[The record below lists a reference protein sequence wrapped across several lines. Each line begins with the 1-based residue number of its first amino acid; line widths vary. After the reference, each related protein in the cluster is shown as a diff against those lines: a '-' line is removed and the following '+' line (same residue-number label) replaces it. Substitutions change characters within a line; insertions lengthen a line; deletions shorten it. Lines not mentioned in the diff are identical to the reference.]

1 MVRSKSDFWKLRGSN
16 GFYFPV
22 PTLLANLFNSNSIGE
37 FIASDHLQF
46 GSFSKPAVVFP
57 PAHTTGSLP
66 LQQHKGQ
73 KANVGSLPSGF
84 IDSWGES
91 SIADASPRTDTSTD
105 VDIEEK
111 NQRLEQVQSVAPV
124 TSDSSDQSKGKTGD
138 QKSLRRLAQN
148 REAAR
153 KSRLRKKAYVQQ
165 LENSRL
171 KLTQLEQE
179 LQQSRQQG
187 IFISSAGDQSHSVSG
202 NGALAFDME
211 YARWIEEQ
219 NRQLSELRAALNSH
233 ASDNDLRVIV
243 DGIMAHYDEIFKLKG
258 TAAKADLLTSQLE
271 PLTEQ
276 QLAGICKLQQ
286 LSLQAEDALSQG
298 MEALQQSLAETIAS
312 GSLGPNG
319 SSGNVANYMGQ
330 MAMAMG
336 KLGTLENFVS
346 QRFFCGGRLIFGPDV
361 ASLLLSMVMIAG
373 PTITFCYQIIVKI
386 RNHEKSH
393 EGDWFHDHHH
403 VLGFPVLIV
412 TSITML
418 ADLGF
423 LLLTSSRDPGIIPR
437 NTQSLD
443 SSEVS
448 DVNTPSIEWIN
459 GRTPRMRFP
468 PTKEVIVNGFAVK
481 LKFCETCLLF
491 RPPRTSHCSIC
502 NNCVQKFDHHC
513 PWVGQCIGLR
523 NYRFFLLFISTSTF
537 LCVYVFTLSLANIFQ
552 ERKNYHNST
561 MKLILGEIISVIL
574 MLYTFLAVWFV
585 GGLTVFHLYLIYT
598 NQTTYENFRYRFDKN
613 NNPFDKGLLGN
624 IKEVFF
630 SRIAPSMINFRA
642 WVLDEPVGSISY
654 GSHLGIDVISTSEKF
669 DAEMGGKMPSPTTAH
684 NLDCNFINEYQ
695 KNFDK
700 LQDKAPD
707 SFALANIQENDFQG
721 SKGDQH
727 SCAGKDGTFVDC
739 RDGKIE
745 NETVLNGTAIEG
757 ICSIAT
763 VVPANQDV
771 NTHQH
776 EVTSL
781 QV

>member
-1 MVRSKSDFWKLRGSN
+1 MVPNCK
-16 GFYFPV
+16 
-22 PTLLANLFNSNSIGE
+22 
-37 FIASDHLQF
+37 
-46 GSFSKPAVVFP
+46 
-57 PAHTTGSLP
+57 
-66 LQQHKGQ
+66 
-73 KANVGSLPSGF
+73 
-84 IDSWGES
+84 
-91 SIADASPRTDTSTD
+91 
-105 VDIEEK
+105 
-111 NQRLEQVQSVAPV
+111 
-124 TSDSSDQSKGKTGD
+124 
-138 QKSLRRLAQN
+138 LRRLYQ
-148 REAAR
+148 
-153 KSRLRKKAYVQQ
+153 V
-165 LENSRL
+165 
-171 KLTQLEQE
+171 
-179 LQQSRQQG
+179 
-187 IFISSAGDQSHSVSG
+187 
-202 NGALAFDME
+202 
-211 YARWIEEQ
+211 W
-219 NRQLSELRAALNSH
+219 
-233 ASDNDLRVIV
+233 
-243 DGIMAHYDEIFKLKG
+243 
-258 TAAKADLLTSQLE
+258 
-271 PLTEQ
+271 
-276 QLAGICKLQQ
+276 
-286 LSLQAEDALSQG
+286 
-298 MEALQQSLAETIAS
+298 
-312 GSLGPNG
+312 NG
-319 SSGNVANYMGQ
+319 SN
-330 MAMAMG
+330 
-336 KLGTLENFVS
+336 
-346 QRFFCGGRLIFGPDV
+346 RFFCGGRLIFGPDV

-403 VLGFPVLIV
+403 VLGFPVLVV
-412 TSITML
+412 TIITML

-423 LLLTSSRDPGIIPR
+423 LLLTSSRDP
-437 NTQSLD
+437 
-443 SSEVS
+443 
-448 DVNTPSIEWIN
+448 EWIN

-491 RPPRTSHCSIC
+491 RPPRASHCSIC

-642 WVLDEPVGSISY
+642 WVLDEPFGSISY
-654 GSHLGIDVISTSEKF
+654 APHLGIDVISTSEKF
-669 DAEMGGKMPSPTTAH
+669 DTEMGDKMPNPTTAH
-684 NLDCNFINEYQ
+684 NLDYNFINEYQ

-700 LQDKAPD
+700 LQDKTQDP
-707 SFALANIQENDFQG
+707 LANIQENDCQG

-727 SCAGKDGTFVDC
+727 SCAGKDETFVDC

-745 NETVLNGTAIEG
+745 NETVIDATAIEG

-763 VVPANQDV
+763 VVPDNQDV

-776 EVTSL
+776 ENTFL
-781 QV
+781 N

>member
-1 MVRSKSDFWKLRGSN
+1 MVPNCK
-16 GFYFPV
+16 
-22 PTLLANLFNSNSIGE
+22 
-37 FIASDHLQF
+37 
-46 GSFSKPAVVFP
+46 
-57 PAHTTGSLP
+57 
-66 LQQHKGQ
+66 
-73 KANVGSLPSGF
+73 
-84 IDSWGES
+84 
-91 SIADASPRTDTSTD
+91 
-105 VDIEEK
+105 
-111 NQRLEQVQSVAPV
+111 
-124 TSDSSDQSKGKTGD
+124 
-138 QKSLRRLAQN
+138 LRRLYQ
-148 REAAR
+148 
-153 KSRLRKKAYVQQ
+153 V
-165 LENSRL
+165 
-171 KLTQLEQE
+171 
-179 LQQSRQQG
+179 
-187 IFISSAGDQSHSVSG
+187 
-202 NGALAFDME
+202 
-211 YARWIEEQ
+211 W
-219 NRQLSELRAALNSH
+219 
-233 ASDNDLRVIV
+233 
-243 DGIMAHYDEIFKLKG
+243 
-258 TAAKADLLTSQLE
+258 
-271 PLTEQ
+271 
-276 QLAGICKLQQ
+276 
-286 LSLQAEDALSQG
+286 
-298 MEALQQSLAETIAS
+298 
-312 GSLGPNG
+312 NG
-319 SSGNVANYMGQ
+319 SN
-330 MAMAMG
+330 
-336 KLGTLENFVS
+336 
-346 QRFFCGGRLIFGPDV
+346 RFFCGGRLIFGPDV

-403 VLGFPVLIV
+403 VLGFPVLVV
-412 TSITML
+412 TIITML

-437 NTQSLD
+437 NTQLLD
-443 SSEVS
+443 SSEAS

-491 RPPRTSHCSIC
+491 RPPRASHCSIC

-642 WVLDEPVGSISY
+642 WVLDEPFGSISY
-654 GSHLGIDVISTSEKF
+654 APHLGIDVISTSEKF
-669 DAEMGGKMPSPTTAH
+669 DTEMGDKMPNPTTAH
-684 NLDCNFINEYQ
+684 NLDYNFINEYQ

-700 LQDKAPD
+700 LQDKTQDP
-707 SFALANIQENDFQG
+707 LANIQENDCQG

-727 SCAGKDGTFVDC
+727 SCAGKDETFVDC

-745 NETVLNGTAIEG
+745 NETVIDATAIEG

-763 VVPANQDV
+763 VVPDNQDV

-776 EVTSL
+776 ENTFL
-781 QV
+781 N